1 MRITKIVCFVA
12 IFLFSLP
19 AGPSGSGTFWVLA
32 PRRTWHF
39 MSRPVPAPS
48 YSGEPSAPKTILRF
62 RSSKHEE
69 LSNHTNPISKKS
81 KTAKKESVKKTKPK
95 NEEKQLRPDKKIE
108 TDSVIEKEGSPN
120 KEEKL
125 SFAEKIKQGLKKTR
139 DAISENLSSLSFTK
153 KIDQEFYDE
162 LEMTLIAADVGYAAT
177 QQIITQLK
185 DRVKKEKLEDGSELK
200 DLLKKILS
208 ELLKQIEKPLI
219 HIKTTPFVILVV
231 GVNGAGKT
239 TTIGKLTKL
248 LLDEGKSVLIA
259 AGDTFR
265 AAAKEQL
272 QVWGDR
278 NNVTVISQNTG
289 DPSAVIFDAM
299 QSAKAKGIDIVIADT
314 AGRLPTQKHLIDELT
329 KIKKVIQKFD
339 ETAPHETI
347 LVLDA
352 NTGQNAINQIKVFNE
367 AVSLTG
373 LIMTKLDGTA
383 KGGIVAAIAK
393 EQPIPLRFIGVGE
406 KIDDLKIF
414 SAEDYV
420 EGMLE

>member
-1 MRITKIVCFVA
+1 MFDFLKKLFKGDESKKTDSKPIKKTTK
-12 IFLFSLP
+12 
-19 AGPSGSGTFWVLA
+19 
-32 PRRTWHF
+32 
-39 MSRPVPAPS
+39 
-48 YSGEPSAPKTILRF
+48 PKT
-62 RSSKHEE
+62 KPKK
-69 LSNHTNPISKKS
+69 TTVTKS
-81 KTAKKESVKKTKPK
+81 KTLKKEPNKKTKPK
-95 NEEKQLRPDKKIE
+95 NEAAQFKPAKKIE
-108 TDSVIEKEGSPN
+108 TKPLKEKEETPK

-139 DAISENLSSLSFTK
+139 DAISENLSALSFTK

-177 QQIITQLK
+177 QQIITELK
-185 DRVKKEKLEDGSELK
+185 DRVKKEKLEDGSQLK
-200 DLLKKILS
+200 NLLKKILS
-208 ELLKQIEKPLI
+208 ELLQQIEKPLI
-219 HIKTTPFVILVV
+219 HIETTPFVILVV

-278 NNVTVISQNTG
+278 NNVTVISQDTG

-314 AGRLPTQKHLIDELT
+314 AGRLPTQKHLIDELA

-414 SAEDYV
+414 SAEDYA

>member
-1 MRITKIVCFVA
+1 MFDFLKKLFKGDESKKTDSKPVKKTTK
-12 IFLFSLP
+12 
-19 AGPSGSGTFWVLA
+19 
-32 PRRTWHF
+32 
-39 MSRPVPAPS
+39 
-48 YSGEPSAPKTILRF
+48 PKTEP
-62 RSSKHEE
+62 KKP
-69 LSNHTNPISKKS
+69 TVAKSKKI
-81 KTAKKESVKKTKPK
+81 KKEPNKKTKPK
-95 NEEKQLRPDKKIE
+95 NKAAQLKPAKKIE
-108 TDSVIEKEGSPN
+108 TKPLKEQEEPPK

-139 DAISENLSSLSFTK
+139 DAISDNLSALSFTK
-153 KIDQEFYDE
+153 KIDQEFYDD

-177 QQIITQLK
+177 QQIITELK
-185 DRVKKEKLEDGSELK
+185 DRVKKEKLEDGAQLK
-200 DLLKKILS
+200 SLLKKILS
-208 ELLKQIEKPLI
+208 ELLEQIEKPLI
-219 HIKTTPFVILVV
+219 HIETTPFVILVV

-278 NNVTVISQNTG
+278 NNVTVISQDTG

-314 AGRLPTQKHLIDELT
+314 AGRLPTQKHLIDELA

-414 SAEDYV
+414 SAEDYA

>member
-1 MRITKIVCFVA
+1 MFDFLKKIFK
-12 IFLFSLP
+12 
-19 AGPSGSGTFWVLA
+19 GD
-32 PRRTWHF
+32 
-39 MSRPVPAPS
+39 
-48 YSGEPSAPKTILRF
+48 E
-62 RSSKHEE
+62 
-69 LSNHTNPISKKS
+69 SKKTDS
-81 KTAKKESVKKTKPK
+81 KPDKKTTKPKIEPKKPAVTKLKTLKKESNKKTKPK
-95 NEEKQLRPDKKIE
+95 NEAAQLNPAKKIE
-108 TDSVIEKEGSPN
+108 TSPLKEQEDKPK
-120 KEEKL
+120 KEEGL

-139 DAISENLSSLSFTK
+139 DAISDNLSTLTFTK

-177 QQIITQLK
+177 QQIITELK
-185 DRVKKEKLEDGSELK
+185 DRVKKEKLEDGAQLK
-200 DLLKKILS
+200 SLLKKILS
-208 ELLKQIEKPLI
+208 ELLHQIEKPLI
-219 HIKTTPFVILVV
+219 HIENTPFVILVV

-278 NNVTVISQNTG
+278 NNVTVISQDTG

-314 AGRLPTQKHLIDELT
+314 AGRLPTQKHLIDELA

-339 ETAPHETI
+339 DTAPHETI

-352 NTGQNAINQIKVFNE
+352 NTGQNAVNQIKVFNE

-414 SAEDYV
+414 SAEDYA

>member
-1 MRITKIVCFVA
+1 MFDFLKKLFKGDESKKTDSKPVKKTTKQKAEPKKSTVA
-12 IFLFSLP
+12 
-19 AGPSGSGTFWVLA
+19 
-32 PRRTWHF
+32 
-39 MSRPVPAPS
+39 
-48 YSGEPSAPKTILRF
+48 
-62 RSSKHEE
+62 
-69 LSNHTNPISKKS
+69 KS
-81 KTAKKESVKKTKPK
+81 KTVKKESNKKTKPK
-95 NEEKQLRPDKKIE
+95 NETAQLKPAKKIE
-108 TDSVIEKEGSPN
+108 TKPLKEQEETPK

-139 DAISENLSSLSFTK
+139 DAISDNLSALSFTK

-177 QQIITQLK
+177 QQIITELQ
-185 DRVKKEKLEDGSELK
+185 DRVKKEKLEDGAQLK
-200 DLLKKILS
+200 NLLKKILS
-208 ELLKQIEKPLI
+208 ELLQQIEKPLI
-219 HIKTTPFVILVV
+219 HIETTPFVILVV

-278 NNVTVISQNTG
+278 NNVTVISQDTG

-314 AGRLPTQKHLIDELT
+314 AGRLPTQKHLIDELA

-339 ETAPHETI
+339 ETAPHEAI

-414 SAEDYV
+414 SAEDYA

>member
-1 MRITKIVCFVA
+1 MFDFLKKIFKGDE
-12 IFLFSLP
+12 SKKT
-19 AGPSGSGTFWVLA
+19 GSKPIKNTIK
-32 PRRTWHF
+32 
-39 MSRPVPAPS
+39 
-48 YSGEPSAPKTILRF
+48 PKTEQ
-62 RSSKHEE
+62 KKP
-69 LSNHTNPISKKS
+69 TVTKS
-81 KTAKKESVKKTKPK
+81 KTVKKESIKKTKPK
-95 NEEKQLRPDKKIE
+95 NEAAQLKPAKKIE
-108 TDSVIEKEGSPN
+108 TKTTAEQEQTSE

-139 DAISENLSSLSFTK
+139 DAISDNLSDLSFTK

-177 QQIITQLK
+177 QQIITELK
-185 DRVKKEKLEDGSELK
+185 DRVKKESLEDGAQLK
-200 DLLKKILS
+200 SLLKKILS
-208 ELLKQIEKPLI
+208 ELLREIEKPLI
-219 HIKTTPFVILVV
+219 HIETSPFVILVV

-278 NNVTVISQNTG
+278 NNVTVISQDTG

-314 AGRLPTQKHLIDELT
+314 AGRLPTQKHLIDELA
-329 KIKKVIQKFD
+329 KIKKVIKKFD

-414 SAEDYV
+414 SAEDYA

>member
-1 MRITKIVCFVA
+1 MFDFLKKLFKGDESKKIDSKPVKKTTK
-12 IFLFSLP
+12 
-19 AGPSGSGTFWVLA
+19 
-32 PRRTWHF
+32 
-39 MSRPVPAPS
+39 
-48 YSGEPSAPKTILRF
+48 PKTEP
-62 RSSKHEE
+62 KKP
-69 LSNHTNPISKKS
+69 TVAKSKKLE
-81 KTAKKESVKKTKPK
+81 KEPNKKTKPK
-95 NEEKQLRPDKKIE
+95 NKAAQLKPAKKIE
-108 TDSVIEKEGSPN
+108 TKPLKEQEEPPK

-139 DAISENLSSLSFTK
+139 DAISDNLSALSFTK
-153 KIDQEFYDE
+153 KIDQEFYDD

-177 QQIITQLK
+177 QQIITELK
-185 DRVKKEKLEDGSELK
+185 DRVKKEKLEDGAQLK
-200 DLLKKILS
+200 SLLKKILS
-208 ELLKQIEKPLI
+208 ELLQQIEKPLI

-278 NNVTVISQNTG
+278 NNVTVISQDTG

-314 AGRLPTQKHLIDELT
+314 AGRLPTQKHLIDELA

-414 SAEDYV
+414 SAEDYA

>member
-1 MRITKIVCFVA
+1 MFDFLKKLFKGDESKKTDSKPVKKTTK
-12 IFLFSLP
+12 
-19 AGPSGSGTFWVLA
+19 
-32 PRRTWHF
+32 
-39 MSRPVPAPS
+39 
-48 YSGEPSAPKTILRF
+48 PKTEP
-62 RSSKHEE
+62 KK
-69 LSNHTNPISKKS
+69 TAVTKS
-81 KTAKKESVKKTKPK
+81 KTVKKESVKKTKPK

-177 QQIITQLK
+177 QQIIAQLK

>member
-1 MRITKIVCFVA
+1 MFDFLKKLFKGDESKKTDSKPVKKTTK
-12 IFLFSLP
+12 
-19 AGPSGSGTFWVLA
+19 
-32 PRRTWHF
+32 
-39 MSRPVPAPS
+39 
-48 YSGEPSAPKTILRF
+48 PKTEP
-62 RSSKHEE
+62 KK
-69 LSNHTNPISKKS
+69 TAVTKS
-81 KTAKKESVKKTKPK
+81 KTVKKESVKKTKPK

-125 SFAEKIKQGLKKTR
+125 SFAEKIKQGLKKTI

>member
-1 MRITKIVCFVA
+1 MFDFLKKLFKGDESKKTDSKPVKKTTK
-12 IFLFSLP
+12 
-19 AGPSGSGTFWVLA
+19 
-32 PRRTWHF
+32 
-39 MSRPVPAPS
+39 
-48 YSGEPSAPKTILRF
+48 PKTEP
-62 RSSKHEE
+62 KK
-69 LSNHTNPISKKS
+69 TTVTKS
-81 KTAKKESVKKTKPK
+81 KIQQKEPNKKTKPK
-95 NEEKQLRPDKKIE
+95 NEAVQFKPANKIE
-108 TDSVIEKEGSPN
+108 TKPLKEQEEEPK

-139 DAISENLSSLSFTK
+139 DAISDNLSALSFTK

-177 QQIITQLK
+177 QQIITELK
-185 DRVKKEKLEDGSELK
+185 DRVKKEKLEDGAQLK
-200 DLLKKILS
+200 NLLKKILS
-208 ELLKQIEKPLI
+208 ELLQQIEKPLI
-219 HIKTTPFVILVV
+219 HIETTPFVILVV

-278 NNVTVISQNTG
+278 NNVTVISQDTG

-314 AGRLPTQKHLIDELT
+314 AGRLPTQKHLIDELA

-414 SAEDYV
+414 SAEDYA

>member
-1 MRITKIVCFVA
+1 MFDFLKKLFKGDESKKTDSKPVKKTTK
-12 IFLFSLP
+12 P
-19 AGPSGSGTFWVLA
+19 KK
-32 PRRTWHF
+32 
-39 MSRPVPAPS
+39 
-48 YSGEPSAPKTILRF
+48 EPKKTAV
-62 RSSKHEE
+62 
-69 LSNHTNPISKKS
+69 TKS
-81 KTAKKESVKKTKPK
+81 KTVKKESVKKTKPK

-139 DAISENLSSLSFTK
+139 DAISENLSALSFTK

>member
-1 MRITKIVCFVA
+1 MFD
-12 IFLFSLP
+12 FLKKLFKGDESKKTDSKPLEK
-19 AGPSGSGTFWVLA
+19 SIK
-32 PRRTWHF
+32 
-39 MSRPVPAPS
+39 
-48 YSGEPSAPKTILRF
+48 PKTEP
-62 RSSKHEE
+62 KKPAV
-69 LSNHTNPISKKS
+69 TKS
-81 KTAKKESVKKTKPK
+81 KTAKKEPNKKTNSK
-95 NEEKQLRPDKKIE
+95 NEAKQLKPAKKIE
-108 TDSVIEKEGSPN
+108 TKPSEEQKGTSKV
-120 KEEKL
+120 EEKL

-139 DAISENLSSLSFTK
+139 DAISDNLSALSFTQ
-153 KIDQEFYDE
+153 KIDQEFFDE

-177 QQIITQLK
+177 QQIIAELK
-185 DRVKKEKLEDGSELK
+185 GRVKKDKLEDGAQLK
-200 DLLKKILS
+200 SLLKKILT
-208 ELLKQIEKPLI
+208 ELLQQIEKPLI
-219 HIKTTPFVILVV
+219 HIETRPFVILVV

-278 NNVTVISQNTG
+278 NNVTVISQDTG

-314 AGRLPTQKHLIDELT
+314 AGRLPTQKNLIDELA

-414 SAEDYV
+414 SAEDYA

>member
-1 MRITKIVCFVA
+1 MFDFLKKLFKGDESKKTDSKPVKKTTK
-12 IFLFSLP
+12 P
-19 AGPSGSGTFWVLA
+19 KT
-32 PRRTWHF
+32 
-39 MSRPVPAPS
+39 
-48 YSGEPSAPKTILRF
+48 EPSKPTVTKPKTV
-62 RSSKHEE
+62 
-69 LSNHTNPISKKS
+69 
-81 KTAKKESVKKTKPK
+81 KKESKTTKPK
-95 NEEKQLRPDKKIE
+95 NEAAQLKPVKKIE
-108 TDSVIEKEGSPN
+108 TKPLEEHEETTKN
-120 KEEKL
+120 EEKL

-139 DAISENLSSLSFTK
+139 DAISDNLSALSFTK

-177 QQIITQLK
+177 QQIITELK
-185 DRVKKEKLEDGSELK
+185 DRVKKEKLEDGAQLK
-200 DLLKKILS
+200 SLLKKILS
-208 ELLKQIEKPLI
+208 ELLQQIEKPLI
-219 HIKTTPFVILVV
+219 HIETTPFVILVV

-278 NNVTVISQNTG
+278 NNVTVISQDTG

-314 AGRLPTQKHLIDELT
+314 AGRLPTQKHLIDELA

-414 SAEDYV
+414 SAEDYA

>member
-1 MRITKIVCFVA
+1 MFDFLKKLFKGDESKKTDSKPVKKTTK
-12 IFLFSLP
+12 
-19 AGPSGSGTFWVLA
+19 
-32 PRRTWHF
+32 
-39 MSRPVPAPS
+39 
-48 YSGEPSAPKTILRF
+48 PKTEPKK
-62 RSSKHEE
+62 S
-69 LSNHTNPISKKS
+69 TVAKS
-81 KTAKKESVKKTKPK
+81 KTVKKESNKKTKPK
-95 NEEKQLRPDKKIE
+95 NEAAQLKPVKKIE
-108 TDSVIEKEGSPN
+108 TKPLEEQQETAK

-139 DAISENLSSLSFTK
+139 DAISDNLSALSFTK

-162 LEMTLIAADVGYAAT
+162 LEMALIAADVGYAAT
-177 QQIITQLK
+177 QQIITELK
-185 DRVKKEKLEDGSELK
+185 DRVKKEKLEDGAQLK
-200 DLLKKILS
+200 NLLKKILS
-208 ELLKQIEKPLI
+208 ELLQQIEKPLI
-219 HIKTTPFVILVV
+219 HIETTPFVILVV

-278 NNVTVISQNTG
+278 NNVTVISQDTG

-314 AGRLPTQKHLIDELT
+314 AGRLPTQKHLIDELA

-414 SAEDYV
+414 SAEDYA

>member
-1 MRITKIVCFVA
+1 MFDFLKKLFKGDESKKTDSKPVKKTTK
-12 IFLFSLP
+12 
-19 AGPSGSGTFWVLA
+19 
-32 PRRTWHF
+32 
-39 MSRPVPAPS
+39 
-48 YSGEPSAPKTILRF
+48 PKTEP
-62 RSSKHEE
+62 KK
-69 LSNHTNPISKKS
+69 TAVTKS
-81 KTAKKESVKKTKPK
+81 KTVKKESVKKTKPK

-125 SFAEKIKQGLKKTR
+125 SFTEKIKQGLKKTR

-177 QQIITQLK
+177 QQIITELK

-200 DLLKKILS
+200 SLLKKILS

-219 HIKTTPFVILVV
+219 HIETTPFVILVV

-314 AGRLPTQKHLIDELT
+314 AGRLPTQKHLIDELI

>member
-1 MRITKIVCFVA
+1 MFDFLKKLFKGDESKKTDSKPVKKTTK
-12 IFLFSLP
+12 P
-19 AGPSGSGTFWVLA
+19 KT
-32 PRRTWHF
+32 
-39 MSRPVPAPS
+39 
-48 YSGEPSAPKTILRF
+48 EPSKPNVTKPKTV
-62 RSSKHEE
+62 
-69 LSNHTNPISKKS
+69 
-81 KTAKKESVKKTKPK
+81 KKESKKTKPK
-95 NEEKQLRPDKKIE
+95 NEAAQLKPVKKIE
-108 TDSVIEKEGSPN
+108 TKPIEVQKETAK

-139 DAISENLSSLSFTK
+139 DAISDNLSALSFTK

-177 QQIITQLK
+177 QQIITELK
-185 DRVKKEKLEDGSELK
+185 DRVKKEKLEDGAQLK
-200 DLLKKILS
+200 NLLKKILS
-208 ELLKQIEKPLI
+208 ELLQQIEKPLI
-219 HIKTTPFVILVV
+219 HIETTPFVILVV

-278 NNVTVISQNTG
+278 NNVTVISQDTG

-314 AGRLPTQKHLIDELT
+314 AGRLPTQKHLIDELA

-414 SAEDYV
+414 SAEDYA

>member
-1 MRITKIVCFVA
+1 MFDFLKKLFKGDESKKTDSKPVKKTTK
-12 IFLFSLP
+12 P
-19 AGPSGSGTFWVLA
+19 KQ
-32 PRRTWHF
+32 
-39 MSRPVPAPS
+39 
-48 YSGEPSAPKTILRF
+48 EPKKKAVT
-62 RSSKHEE
+62 
-69 LSNHTNPISKKS
+69 KS
-81 KTAKKESVKKTKPK
+81 KTVKKEPVKKTKPK

>member
-1 MRITKIVCFVA
+1 MFDFLKKLFKGDESKKTDSKPVKKSTK
-12 IFLFSLP
+12 
-19 AGPSGSGTFWVLA
+19 
-32 PRRTWHF
+32 
-39 MSRPVPAPS
+39 
-48 YSGEPSAPKTILRF
+48 PKTEP
-62 RSSKHEE
+62 KK
-69 LSNHTNPISKKS
+69 TTVTKS
-81 KTAKKESVKKTKPK
+81 KTLKKEPNKKTKPK
-95 NEEKQLRPDKKIE
+95 NEAAQLKPAKKIE
-108 TDSVIEKEGSPN
+108 TKPLKEQEETPK

-139 DAISENLSSLSFTK
+139 DAISDNLSALSFTK

-177 QQIITQLK
+177 QQIITELK
-185 DRVKKEKLEDGSELK
+185 DRVKKEKLEDGAQLK
-200 DLLKKILS
+200 SLLKKILS
-208 ELLKQIEKPLI
+208 ELLQQIEKPLI
-219 HIKTTPFVILVV
+219 HIETTPFVILVV

-278 NNVTVISQNTG
+278 NNVTVISQDTG

-314 AGRLPTQKHLIDELT
+314 AGRLPTQKHLIDELA

-414 SAEDYV
+414 TAEDYA

>member
-1 MRITKIVCFVA
+1 MFDFLKKIFKGNESKKTDSKPIKKTTKPTTESKKPTVA
-12 IFLFSLP
+12 
-19 AGPSGSGTFWVLA
+19 
-32 PRRTWHF
+32 
-39 MSRPVPAPS
+39 
-48 YSGEPSAPKTILRF
+48 
-62 RSSKHEE
+62 
-69 LSNHTNPISKKS
+69 KS
-81 KTAKKESVKKTKPK
+81 KTVKKESNKKTKPK
-95 NEEKQLRPDKKIE
+95 NEAAQIKPAKKIE
-108 TDSVIEKEGSPN
+108 TKPLKEEEHAPK

-139 DAISENLSSLSFTK
+139 DAISDNLSALSFTK

-177 QQIITQLK
+177 QQIITELK
-185 DRVKKEKLEDGSELK
+185 DKVKKEKLEDGAQLK
-200 DLLKKILS
+200 SLLKKILS
-208 ELLKQIEKPLI
+208 ELLQQIEKPLI
-219 HIKTTPFVILVV
+219 HIETTPFVILVV

-278 NNVTVISQNTG
+278 NNVTVISQDTG

-314 AGRLPTQKHLIDELT
+314 AGRLPTQKHLIDELA

-414 SAEDYV
+414 SAEDYA

>member
-1 MRITKIVCFVA
+1 MFDFLKKIFKGND
-12 IFLFSLP
+12 SKKTESKP
-19 AGPSGSGTFWVLA
+19 PKQ
-32 PRRTWHF
+32 
-39 MSRPVPAPS
+39 
-48 YSGEPSAPKTILRF
+48 PSAP
-62 RSSKHEE
+62 
-69 LSNHTNPISKKS
+69 SKKS
-81 KTAKKESVKKTKPK
+81 SKSIEEVKKKTVTKKTPPIQKNKSKLIAAKTKPK
-95 NEEKQLRPDKKIE
+95 LKNDKI
-108 TDSVIEKEGSPN
+108 SVQDQIPEAPEQQN
-120 KEEKL
+120 TL
-125 SFAEKIKQGLKKTR
+125 SFSEKIKAGLKKTR
-139 DAISENLSSLSFTK
+139 DAISVNLSSLISIR
-153 KIDQEFYDE
+153 KIDQNFYDD
-162 LEMTLIAADVGYAAT
+162 LEMTLIAADVGYAAS
-177 QQIITQLK
+177 QQIIEELK
-185 DRVKKEKLEDGSELK
+185 KRVKQERIEDGTELK
-200 DLLKKILS
+200 QLLKVILT
-208 ELLKQIEKPLI
+208 ELLQEIEKPLI
-219 HIKTTPFVILVV
+219 HIKQTPFVILVV

-278 NNVTVISQNTG
+278 NNVTVISQETG
-289 DPSAVIFDAM
+289 DPSAVIYDSM

-314 AGRLPTQKHLIDELT
+314 AGRLPTQKHLIDELA
-329 KIKKVIQKFD
+329 KIKKVIKKFD
-339 ETAPHETI
+339 ESAPHETI

-352 NTGQNAINQIKVFNE
+352 NTGQNAINQIKTFNE
-367 AVSLTG
+367 AVTLTG

-393 EQPIPLRFIGVGE
+393 ENPIPLRFIGVGE

>member
-1 MRITKIVCFVA
+1 MFDFLKKLFKGDESKKTDSKPVKKTTK
-12 IFLFSLP
+12 
-19 AGPSGSGTFWVLA
+19 
-32 PRRTWHF
+32 
-39 MSRPVPAPS
+39 
-48 YSGEPSAPKTILRF
+48 PKTEP
-62 RSSKHEE
+62 KK
-69 LSNHTNPISKKS
+69 TAVTKS
-81 KTAKKESVKKTKPK
+81 KTVKKESVKKTKPK

-139 DAISENLSSLSFTK
+139 DAISENLSALSFTK

-200 DLLKKILS
+200 SLLKKILS

>member
-1 MRITKIVCFVA
+1 MFDFLKKLFKGDESKKTDSKPVKKTTK
-12 IFLFSLP
+12 
-19 AGPSGSGTFWVLA
+19 
-32 PRRTWHF
+32 
-39 MSRPVPAPS
+39 
-48 YSGEPSAPKTILRF
+48 PKTEPKKPTVI
-62 RSSKHEE
+62 K
-69 LSNHTNPISKKS
+69 SKKVKKEIIKKTKQKKEAAEL
-81 KTAKKESVKKTKPK
+81 KTAKKKETKPLK
-95 NEEKQLRPDKKIE
+95 EQEHTPKI
-108 TDSVIEKEGSPN
+108 
-120 KEEKL
+120 EEKL
-125 SFAEKIKQGLKKTR
+125 SFTEKIKQGLKKTR
-139 DAISENLSSLSFTK
+139 DAISENLSGLSFTK

-177 QQIITQLK
+177 QQIISELK
-185 DRVKKEKLEDGSELK
+185 ERVKKEKLEDASELK
-200 DLLKKILS
+200 SLLKKILT
-208 ELLKQIEKPLI
+208 ELLQQIEKPLI
-219 HIKTTPFVILVV
+219 HIETSPFVILVV

-278 NNVTVISQNTG
+278 NNVTVISQDTG

-299 QSAKAKGIDIVIADT
+299 QSAKAKDIDIVIADT
-314 AGRLPTQKHLIDELT
+314 AGRLPTQKHLIDELA

-339 ETAPHETI
+339 VTAPHETI

-383 KGGIVAAIAK
+383 KGGIVVAIAK
-393 EQPIPLRFIGVGE
+393 EQPIPLRFIGIGE

-414 SAEDYV
+414 SAEDYA

>member
-1 MRITKIVCFVA
+1 MFDFLKKLFKGDESKKTDSKPVKKTTK
-12 IFLFSLP
+12 
-19 AGPSGSGTFWVLA
+19 
-32 PRRTWHF
+32 
-39 MSRPVPAPS
+39 
-48 YSGEPSAPKTILRF
+48 PKT
-62 RSSKHEE
+62 E
-69 LSNHTNPISKKS
+69 PKKKAVIKS
-81 KTAKKESVKKTKPK
+81 RTVKKESVKKTKPK

>member
-1 MRITKIVCFVA
+1 MFDFLKKLFKGDESKKTDSKPVKKTTK
-12 IFLFSLP
+12 
-19 AGPSGSGTFWVLA
+19 
-32 PRRTWHF
+32 
-39 MSRPVPAPS
+39 
-48 YSGEPSAPKTILRF
+48 PKTEP
-62 RSSKHEE
+62 KKP
-69 LSNHTNPISKKS
+69 TVAKS
-81 KTAKKESVKKTKPK
+81 KTVKKESIKKTKPK
-95 NEEKQLRPDKKIE
+95 NEAAQLKPAKKIE
-108 TDSVIEKEGSPN
+108 TKLLKEQEEPPK

-139 DAISENLSSLSFTK
+139 DAISDNLSALSFTK

-177 QQIITQLK
+177 QQIITELK
-185 DRVKKEKLEDGSELK
+185 DKVKKEKLEDGAQLK
-200 DLLKKILS
+200 NLLKKILS
-208 ELLKQIEKPLI
+208 ELLQQIEKPLI
-219 HIKTTPFVILVV
+219 HIETSPFVILVV

-278 NNVTVISQNTG
+278 NNVTVISQDTG

-314 AGRLPTQKHLIDELT
+314 AGRLPTQKHLIDELA

-352 NTGQNAINQIKVFNE
+352 NTGQNTINQIKVFNE

-414 SAEDYV
+414 SAEDYA

>member
-1 MRITKIVCFVA
+1 MFDFLKKIFK
-12 IFLFSLP
+12 
-19 AGPSGSGTFWVLA
+19 GD
-32 PRRTWHF
+32 
-39 MSRPVPAPS
+39 
-48 YSGEPSAPKTILRF
+48 E
-62 RSSKHEE
+62 
-69 LSNHTNPISKKS
+69 SKKTDS
-81 KTAKKESVKKTKPK
+81 KPVKKTTKPKQEPKKTAVIKSRTLKKEPVKKTKPK

-108 TDSVIEKEGSPN
+108 TDSVIEKKGSPN

-139 DAISENLSSLSFTK
+139 DAISENLSALSFTK

-200 DLLKKILS
+200 SLLKKILS

-219 HIKTTPFVILVV
+219 HIETTPFVILVV

-314 AGRLPTQKHLIDELT
+314 AGRLPTQKHLIDELA

-420 EGMLE
+420 EGMME